1 MFITVILFLV
11 GFLLITKGADI
22 FINCTVE
29 IGRKTNISEIILG
42 ATIVS
47 FATTLPEF
55 TVSLLASID
64 GHTTM
69 SLGNAVGSIICN
81 TGLALGLVVFISPYN
96 VDKKMFFS
104 KSLLLI
110 VSVIVLILLGLDGV
124 ITRGDS
130 LLLIIILIFYMVNN
144 YRSVVGKSTKNRN
157 IKNSTIK
164 DISTKKSKNFRGFSV
179 VEILKILALFAT
191 GLIMMIIGSQILI
204 ESGVRIASFLNIPQ
218 GIVSLTIIALGTSL
232 PEIVSS
238 ITAIRKNHHEISVG
252 NILGANILNIVSV
265 IAVSAIP
272 NNIPILSQ
280 NRQLDIPF
288 MILLLLIVIVPTLK
302 SNRLSRIQGILM
314 LFTYFLYISIL
325 YFMYII

>member
-1 MFITVILFLV
+1 
-11 GFLLITKGADI
+11 
-22 FINCTVE
+22 
-29 IGRKTNISEIILG
+29 
-42 ATIVS
+42 
-47 FATTLPEF
+47 
-55 TVSLLASID
+55 
-64 GHTTM
+64 
-69 SLGNAVGSIICN
+69 
-81 TGLALGLVVFISPYN
+81 
-96 VDKKMFFS
+96 
-104 KSLLLI
+104 
-110 VSVIVLILLGLDGV
+110 ILL
-124 ITRGDS
+124 
-130 LLLIIILIFYMVNN
+130 
-144 YRSVVGKSTKNRN
+144 
-157 IKNSTIK
+157 
-164 DISTKKSKNFRGFSV
+164 
-179 VEILKILALFAT
+179 LFAT

-204 ESGVRIASFLNIPQ
+204 ESGVIIASFLYIPQ

-288 MILLLLIVIVPTLK
+288 MIVLLIIVIIPTLK

>member
-1 MFITVILFLV
+1 MFITVVLFLV

-29 IGRKTNISEIILG
+29 IGKKTNISEIILG

-81 TGLALGLVVFISPYN
+81 TGLALGLVVFISPFN

-110 VSVIVLILLGLDGV
+110 VSVIVLILLSLDGV

-144 YRSVVGKSTKNRN
+144 YRSVVGKSDTKNRN
-157 IKNSTIK
+157 IKNNTSK
-164 DISTKKSKNFRGFSV
+164 DISTKGKNYRGFSV
-179 VEILKILALFAT
+179 LEIVKILLLFAT

-204 ESGVRIASFLNIPQ
+204 ESGVIIASFLNIPQ

-288 MILLLLIVIVPTLK
+288 MILLLLIVIIPTLK
-302 SNRLSRIQGILM
+302 SNKLSRIQGILM